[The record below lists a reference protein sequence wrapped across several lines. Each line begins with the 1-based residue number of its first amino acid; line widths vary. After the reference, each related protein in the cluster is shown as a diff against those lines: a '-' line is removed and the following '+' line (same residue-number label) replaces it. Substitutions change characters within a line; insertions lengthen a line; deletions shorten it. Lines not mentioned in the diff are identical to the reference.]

1 MTVASYTYR
10 KLPREEFPSQLLE
23 IPQPPEQLWLSGNL
37 PSTDTAL
44 LAVVGSR
51 RHTTYG
57 KEVCEKIIQGLADF
71 PVAIVSGLAL
81 GIDSIA
87 HRAAMAVGLPT
98 IAIPG
103 SGLHP
108 SVLYPRSHVKLAE
121 EIVEKGGAL
130 LTEFEPDFVSTLWG
144 FPKRNRIMAGLCKAV
159 LVVEAD
165 DRSGTLI
172 TARLALEYNRDVF
185 AVPHNMFG
193 GNATGVNRLL
203 KQGALAI
210 TKPED
215 IVTALGFEVAKD
227 EGGSDESEKE
237 KMKDLS
243 EDERKIWDILFEP
256 TPRDEI
262 IRHMG
267 GTASETNSL
276 LMVMEIKGLIKE
288 ELGEM
293 RRG

>member
-1 MTVASYTYR
+1 MAADMYTYR
-10 KLPREEFPSQLLE
+10 KLSREEFPPQLLE
-23 IPQPPEQLWLSGNL
+23 IPQPPEQLWLSGSL
-37 PSTDTAL
+37 PSPDTAL

-57 KEVCEKIIQGLADF
+57 KEACEKIIEGLSGF

-108 SVLYPRSHVKLAE
+108 SVLYPRSHVNLAE
-121 EIVEKGGAL
+121 EIVRKGGAL
-130 LTEFEPDFVSTLWG
+130 LTEFPPDFVSTLWG
-144 FPKRNRIMAGLCKAV
+144 FPKRNRIMAGLCRAV

-193 GNATGVNRLL
+193 GNAMGVNRLL

-210 TKPED
+210 SAPED
-215 IVTALGFEVAKD
+215 IITALGFEIPKWSGESQTETAKV
-227 EGGSDESEKE
+227 
-237 KMKDLS
+237 KDMS
-243 EDERKIWDILFEP
+243 EDEKKIWDILFQP

-262 IRHMG
+262 IRQMG

-276 LMVMEIKGLIKE
+276 LMVMEIKGFIKE

>member
-1 MTVASYTYR
+1 MASYSYR
-10 KLPREEFPSQLLE
+10 ELTREEFPQQLFE
-23 IPQPPEQLWLSGNL
+23 IPQPPEKLWLAGNL
-37 PSTDTAL
+37 PPEGTVL

-51 RHTTYG
+51 RHTNYG
-57 KEVCEKIIQGLADF
+57 KEVCEKIIQGLANF

-87 HRAAMAVGLPT
+87 HKVAMSVGLST

-103 SGLHP
+103 SGLNP
-108 SVLYPRSHVKLAE
+108 SILYPRSHVGLAE

-203 KQGALAI
+203 KQGALAVSA
-210 TKPED
+210 PED
-215 IVTALGFEVAKD
+215 IVTALGFEPPTSTENSNMAI
-227 EGGSDESEKE
+227 KE
-237 KMKDLS
+237 KIKDLS
-243 EDERKIWDILFEP
+243 QGEKKIWDILFEP

-262 IRHMG
+262 IRELG
-267 GTASETNSL
+267 LAPSEANSL